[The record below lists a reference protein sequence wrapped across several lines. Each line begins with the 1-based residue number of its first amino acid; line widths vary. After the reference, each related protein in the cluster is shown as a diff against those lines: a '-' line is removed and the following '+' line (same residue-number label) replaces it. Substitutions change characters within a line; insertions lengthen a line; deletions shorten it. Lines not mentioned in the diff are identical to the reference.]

1 MIVPLTKPYFTDEE
15 SVEVAKVL
23 ESGWVMQGE
32 KVNLLEKEISS
43 FVGTKFAVAVNSGT
57 AALHLALLALGIGE
71 GDEVIVP
78 SFSFIASANSV
89 LYTRATPIF
98 ADIDPKTYNIDLR
111 DIERKITKKTKAIM
125 AVHQVGLP
133 ADIEGVLNIAKKN
146 NLLVI
151 EDAACSLGATYKE
164 KQTGSFGDIACFSL
178 HPRKSITTGEGGI
191 IVTNDRRTYQLLKSL
206 RSHGVVKKG
215 NKETYP
221 NLGYNFRMTD
231 IHAAIGIAQ
240 FKKLNYSLAKRKEIA
255 EKYNHSFGNSKDIVI
270 PFTPPDFIHTY
281 QSYLVRIKK
290 GKVKRDLLIKKLEEK
305 GVSSR
310 GSVMAIHREP
320 LYTKLFG
327 KILLPMTES
336 ANDEGL
342 IIPLYIQMTEKEQEF
357 VIKSLREAIL

>member
-1 MIVPLTKPYFTDEE
+1 MKIPLTKPYFTNEE
-15 SVEVAKVL
+15 GAEVTKVL

-32 KVNLLEKEISS
+32 KVELLEKKISS
-43 FVGTKFAVAVNSGT
+43 YVGTKFAVAVSSGT
-57 AALHLALLALGIGE
+57 AALHLSLLSLGIKE

-89 LYTRATPIF
+89 LYIGATPIF
-98 ADIDPKTYNIDLR
+98 ADIDPKTYNIDPK

-133 ADIEGVLNIAKKN
+133 ADIEGVLSIAKKN

-151 EDAACSLGATYKE
+151 EDAACSLGATYKG
-164 KQTGSFGDIACFSL
+164 KQTGSFGDIACFSF

-191 IVTNDRRTYQLLKSL
+191 IVTNYPKVYELLMSL

-215 NKETYP
+215 NDATYP

-240 FKKLNYSLAKRKEIA
+240 SKKLAYSLAKRKEIA
-255 EKYNHSFGNSKDIVI
+255 EKYNHSFSNSKDIII
-270 PFTPPDFIHTY
+270 PFTPVNYTHTY
-281 QSYLVRIKK
+281 QSYLVRIKN
-290 GKVKRDLLIKKLEEK
+290 GKTKRDIVIKKLEEK
-305 GVSSR
+305 GISSR

-327 KILLPMTES
+327 KISLPITERAS
-336 ANDEGL
+336 DEGL
-342 IIPLYIQMTEKEQEF
+342 IIPLYVQMTEEEQEF
-357 VIKSLREAIL
+357 VMKTLREAVL